1 MKNDVHFFSL
11 QLGLTFCQWLSVV
24 TSFFFFL
31 KIKKKMQV
39 VSFLRQLKRRDE
51 KENDAFVGILTILRG
66 NTLMIQNLSKT
77 KI

>member
-1 MKNDVHFFSL
+1 
-11 QLGLTFCQWLSVV
+11 
-24 TSFFFFL
+24 
-31 KIKKKMQV
+31 MQV

-51 KENDAFVGILTILRG
+51 KENDDFVGILTILRG